1 MQGSHKIH
9 KGLVITLIVV
19 GIVVLFLTTM
29 LSFVFVVKDVKANLL
44 KEGSTLTN
52 EQINED
58 IEKVKLKVKGNSVF
72 FYNRSSAIADIESK
86 LPKIKV
92 VNLEIKFPNVMRIN
106 CEERIPLFALSL
118 YNSVYDYAIVDDD
131 FKVLDN
137 TNNSN
142 CIPLKF
148 NIGENGEEVL
158 FKDFKLGEFVNNK
171 EITAFTNFLNSLQEN
186 DMLEERMKHHFNGME
201 LYYRES
207 IDGQKLCLHFLCKN
221 NDYEIFVY
229 DIETIN
235 DNKINILLSIL
246 SNDNISQTQIIE

>member
-58 IEKVKLKVKGNSVF
+58 IETAKLKVKGNSVF
-72 FYNRSSAIADIESK
+72 FYNRSSAIDDIERK

-92 VNLEIKFPNVMRIN
+92 VNLEIKFPNIMRIN

-118 YNSVYDYAIVDDD
+118 YNSVYDYAIVD
-131 FKVLDN
+131 
-137 TNNSN
+137 
-142 CIPLKF
+142 
-148 NIGENGEEVL
+148 
-158 FKDFKLGEFVNNK
+158 
-171 EITAFTNFLNSLQEN
+171 
-186 DMLEERMKHHFNGME
+186 
-201 LYYRES
+201 
-207 IDGQKLCLHFLCKN
+207 
-221 NDYEIFVY
+221 NDYTTGWEYMDWDYGTNGPVVTFDKEY
-229 DIETIN
+229 H
-235 DNKINILLSIL
+235 LSL
-246 SNDNISQTQIIE
+246 S